1 VCLVLFAALLLPASA
16 AAERLVA
23 VVPGNQLEIFGP
35 TTPSTTVTH
44 PITGLVGAGEVV
56 LGIDARPAN
65 GQVFLLSVD
74 GASTTRTYSVN
85 PDTGAA
91 SLIGQF
97 SVPLLSSGD
106 RYGYDFNPVVDRI
119 RVVNTSGQNL
129 RIDPNNGLAPGNTTD
144 TPLNPPIGP
153 IIAASY
159 DHNTVGGGPTTLF
172 DINGGTSR
180 LVMQGSVGGSPNS
193 ANTGMLSDVG
203 ALGVVIDGSTDAG
216 FDIASSGVAYAAFTS
231 AGVTRLYTVSLSTG
245 AATLVGTIG
254 VGNLSVIE
262 MTMAADAPPAQPA
275 PNTVTA
281 TCQGKKATIVGTK
294 GADKLT
300 GTKRADVIAGLDGS
314 DRVNGMKGNDR
325 ICGGKGKDDLKGG
338 PGKDRINGD
347 AGKDTLIGGGG
358 TGDVCKGGAGHD
370 TARNSCEKEPGVP

>member
-1 VCLVLFAALLLPASA
+1 VCLVLFAALLLPGSA
-16 AAERLVA
+16 TAERLVA
-23 VVPGNQLEIFGP
+23 VAPGNQLVLFGP
-35 TTPSTTVTH
+35 TTPSTTATH

-56 LGIDARPAN
+56 LGIDSRPAT

-74 GASTTRTYSVN
+74 GASTTRTYTVN
-85 PDTGAA
+85 PDTGAT

-106 RYGYDFNPVVDRI
+106 RYGYDFNPVADRI
-119 RVVNTSGQNL
+119 RVVNTSSQNL
-129 RIDPNNGLAPGNTTD
+129 RINPNDGLAPGNTTD
-144 TPLNPPIGP
+144 TPLSPSEP
-153 IIAASY
+153 IIAAAY

-193 ANTGMLSDVG
+193 PNTGLLSDVG
-203 ALGVVIDGSTDAG
+203 PLGVVIDGATDGG

-231 AGVTRLYTVSLSTG
+231 AGVTRLYTVNLSTG
-245 AATLVGTIG
+245 AVTLVGTIG
-254 VGNLSVIE
+254 VGNLGVIE

-294 GADKLT
+294 RADKLT
-300 GTKRADVIAGLDGS
+300 GTKGADVIAGLGGS

-325 ICGGKGKDDLKGG
+325 ICGGNGKDDLKGG

-358 TGDVCKGGAGHD
+358 GGDVCKGGAGHD